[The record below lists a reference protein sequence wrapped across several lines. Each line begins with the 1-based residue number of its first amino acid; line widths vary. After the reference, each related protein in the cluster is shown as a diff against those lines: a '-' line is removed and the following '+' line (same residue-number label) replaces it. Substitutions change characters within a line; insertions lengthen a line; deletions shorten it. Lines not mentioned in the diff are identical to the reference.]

1 MKTSAAAHPDNS
13 PDEMVEEI
21 DLTGNVL
28 RLVPRRKMRA
38 EQLCHRSVFIA
49 VMSEKGDLL
58 VHQRAATK
66 DIWPSWWDVAVG
78 GVVAPGETWAVAAA
92 RELREELGII
102 GETLEYLGTGA
113 YRDDDVQLVAATFL
127 CRTEGPFT
135 FADGEITAAHWVS
148 RAEIPMWLQGKQF
161 LPDSVALVLPRLPE

>member
-21 DLTGNVL
+21 DLAGNVL
-28 RLVPRRKMRA
+28 QLVTRRKMRA

-58 VHQRAATK
+58 VHKRAETK
-66 DIWPSWWDVAVG
+66 DIWPGWWDVAVG
-78 GVVAPGETWAVAAA
+78 GVVGPGETWADAAV
-92 RELREELGII
+92 RELHEELGIE
-102 GETLEYLGTGA
+102 GEALEFLGIGA
-113 YRDDDVQLVAATFL
+113 YRDPDVQLVAATFL

-135 FADGEITAAHWVS
+135 FADGEITEAHWVS
-148 RAEIPMWLQGKQF
+148 RAEIPVWLQGKQF

>member
-1 MKTSAAAHPDNS
+1 MNTSAAAHPDNS

-21 DLTGNVL
+21 DITGNVL

-58 VHQRAATK
+58 VHKRAETK
-66 DIWPSWWDVAVG
+66 DIWPGWWDVAVG
-78 GVVAPGETWAVAAA
+78 GVVGPGETWADAAV
-92 RELREELGII
+92 RELYEELGIE
-102 GETLEYLGTGA
+102 GTRLTLLGIGA
-113 YRDDDVQLVAATFL
+113 YRDPDVQLVAATFL
-127 CRTEGPFT
+127 CHTEGPFA
-135 FADGEITAAHWVS
+135 FADGEITEAHWVS
-148 RAEIPMWLQGKQF
+148 QTEIPVWLQAKQF

>member
-1 MKTSAAAHPDNS
+1 MNTSAAAHPDNS

-28 RLVPRRKMRA
+28 RLVPRRRMRA

-58 VHQRAATK
+58 VHKRAGTK
-66 DIWPSWWDVAVG
+66 DIWPGWWDVAVG
-78 GVVAPGETWAVAAA
+78 GVVGPGETWADAAV
-92 RELREELGII
+92 RELREELGIE
-102 GETLEYLGTGA
+102 GVRLELLGIGA
-113 YRDDDVQLVAATFL
+113 YRDPDVQLVAATFL

-135 FADGEITAAHWVS
+135 FADGEITEAHWVS
-148 RAEIPMWLQGKQF
+148 QAEIPVWLQGKQF
-161 LPDSVALVLPRLPE
+161 LPDTVALVLPRLPE

>member
-1 MKTSAAAHPDNS
+1 MNTSAAAHPDNS

-28 RLVPRRKMRA
+28 RLVTRRKMRA

-78 GVVAPGETWAVAAA
+78 GVVAPGETWPDAAA
-92 RELREELGII
+92 RELREELGVE
-102 GETLEYLGTGA
+102 GERLEFLGTGA
-113 YRDDDVQLVAATFL
+113 YRDHDVELVAATFL
-127 CRTEGPFT
+127 CRTEGPFA
-135 FADGEITAAHWVS
+135 FADGEITEAHWVS
-148 RAEIPMWLQGKQF
+148 QAEIPVWLQGKQF
-161 LPDSVALVLPRLPE
+161 LPDTVALVLPRLPE

>member
-1 MKTSAAAHPDNS
+1 MNTSAAAHPDNS

-21 DLTGNVL
+21 DLVGNVL
-28 RLVPRRKMRA
+28 QLITRRKMRA

-49 VMSEKGDLL
+49 VISEKGDLL

-92 RELREELGII
+92 RELREELGIV
-102 GETLEYLGTGA
+102 GETLEVLGTGA

-148 RAEIPMWLQGKQF
+148 RAEIPVWLQGKQF

>member
-1 MKTSAAAHPDNS
+1 MNTSAAAYPDNS

-21 DLTGNVL
+21 DLVGNVL
-28 RLVPRRKMRA
+28 QLVTRRKMRG

-58 VHQRAATK
+58 VHQRAVTK
-66 DIWPSWWDVAVG
+66 DIWPGSWDVAVG
-78 GVVAPGETWAVAAA
+78 GVVAPGETWADAAV
-92 RELREELGII
+92 RELHEELGI
-102 GETLEYLGTGA
+102 GGVGLELLGVGA
-113 YRDDDVQLVAATFL
+113 YRDHDVQLVAATFL

-135 FADGEITAAHWVS
+135 FADGEITQAHWVS
-148 RAEIPMWLQGKQF
+148 RVEIPVWLQGKQF

>member
-1 MKTSAAAHPDNS
+1 MNSSAAAHPDNS

-21 DLTGNVL
+21 DITGNVL

-78 GVVAPGETWAVAAA
+78 GVVAPGETWVVAAA

>member
-21 DLTGNVL
+21 DLAGNVL
-28 RLVPRRKMRA
+28 QLVTRRKMRA

-58 VHQRAATK
+58 VHKRAETK
-66 DIWPSWWDVAVG
+66 DIWPGWWDVAVG
-78 GVVAPGETWAVAAA
+78 GVVGPGETWADAAV
-92 RELREELGII
+92 RELHEELGIE
-102 GETLEYLGTGA
+102 GEALEFLGIGA
-113 YRDDDVQLVAATFL
+113 YRDSDVQLVAATFL
-127 CRTEGPFT
+127 CRTEGPFA
-135 FADGEITAAHWVS
+135 FADGEITQAHWVS
-148 RAEIPMWLQGKQF
+148 RAEIPVWLQGKQF

>member
-1 MKTSAAAHPDNS
+1 MKTSAAAHPGNS

-21 DLTGNVL
+21 DITGNVL

-49 VMSEKGDLL
+49 VISEKGDIL